1 MPPSVSISTSSLGRW
16 IAAAVAVFLLLWIA
30 FFDSHSLLRRYRWH
44 AEYERLQQ
52 ENQRLEQETER
63 LSKKLAEP
71 LSDETI
77 EQIARE
83 EYGMV
88 RPGETVYRVE
98 SQ

>member
-1 MPPSVSISTSSLGRW
+1 
-16 IAAAVAVFLLLWIA
+16 VFLLLWIA

-98 SQ
+98 SR